1 MLLRLLLALLT
12 FGVVLAACNG
22 DDVETPDD
30 AATEPEDAADDDPAD
45 DPADTDADGDA
56 ADTDDAGD
64 LVRLSVADTAG
75 IPVAFVQYGVQEGFY
90 EEEGLDVEV
99 TPVQGAAPIITGIV
113 SGDFDLGGSDVVTFV
128 QALHQGLPLQM
139 VTSGTFAPTGLDDP
153 DADFAT
159 VAVAADSHV
168 QSVEDLEGE
177 TVAVNVLGNIAEL
190 VTRGALAELGV
201 AHDTIELV
209 EVPFPDMPAAV
220 ERGDVTAAF
229 LIEPFQTIGLA
240 QGLNGLF
247 PPYTTFREGMQ
258 VGSIVAQ
265 RQYIEDNPD
274 VIERFQRAHAAT
286 ARHVAENEDDFRA
299 ALPDI
304 TELDPELADSVTL
317 PQWQEDIDRETV
329 EIVAERMA
337 EYGIID
343 SPPDL
348 SEAFA
353 PRP

>member
-1 MLLRLLLALLT
+1 MVELT
-12 FGVVLAACNG
+12 
-22 DDVETPDD
+22 
-30 AATEPEDAADDDPAD
+30 
-45 DPADTDADGDA
+45 
-56 ADTDDAGD
+56 
-64 LVRLSVADTAG
+64 VADTAG
-75 IPVAFVQYGVQEGFY
+75 IPVAFVQFGVREGFY
-90 EEEGLDVEV
+90 EEERLDVRVE
-99 TPVQGAAPIITGIV
+99 PVQGAAPIITGIV
-113 SGDFDLGGSDVVTFV
+113 SGEYDLGGSDVVTFV

-159 VAVAADSHV
+159 VAVAGDSQV

-190 VTRGALAELGV
+190 VTRGALDELGV
-201 AHDTIELV
+201 PHDSVTFV

-220 ERGDVTAAF
+220 QRGEVTAAF

-240 QGLNGLF
+240 EGLNGLF

-265 RQYIEDNPD
+265 RDFIEANPD

-286 ARHVAENEDDFRA
+286 ARYVAENQDEFRE
-299 ALPDI
+299 ALTEI
-304 TELDPELADSVTL
+304 TDLSPELADNVVL
-317 PQWQEDIDRETV
+317 PQWREDLDEQTV
-329 EIVAERMA
+329 EVVADRMA
-337 EYGIID
+337 EYGIIEE
-343 SPPDL
+343 PPDL
-348 SEAFA
+348 SQAFA